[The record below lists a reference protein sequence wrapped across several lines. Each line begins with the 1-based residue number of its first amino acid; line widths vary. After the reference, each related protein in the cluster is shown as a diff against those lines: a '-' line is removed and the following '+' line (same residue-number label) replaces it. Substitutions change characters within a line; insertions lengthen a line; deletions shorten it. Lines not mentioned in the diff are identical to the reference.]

1 VALAG
6 KEQVSE
12 KSGFAEMIDTDD
24 VRKRDDLLDSDFFA
38 AQPQSEALLLT
49 PLHMLM
55 FVSIATPQWVLI
67 NDLAPPGSFLSR
79 GRDGLALLRDGAAPA
94 IR

>member
-24 VRKRDDLLDSDFFA
+24 VRKRDDFLHSFFA
-38 AQPQSEALLLT
+38 AQPQSEALRLT

-55 FVSIATPQWVLI
+55 FVSIATPQ
-67 NDLAPPGSFLSR
+67 
-79 GRDGLALLRDGAAPA
+79 
-94 IR
+94 